1 LKTRGVAVTLL
12 AGLADLCFVAGSQAN
27 PVMSWVP
34 AYEFGNSVDALQ
46 APLGDGRT
54 VGETLSRLA
63 LQFWVP
69 DGENLVLDKRVSE
82 ADVRRLI
89 TAARQNNLQ
98 VLLGVY
104 NAYPDVEGSGFS
116 WDRAKRAFAG
126 GKVFVQQV
134 VAEME
139 KFQLDG
145 VEIDIESERDGLTDR
160 DRADYASFIVG
171 LAEAV
176 HSRGKIIT
184 LSSFP
189 GRWFGPNNTW
199 WSDWAKVVDGVQSM
213 GYAEVGQAGTQD
225 WDSYRAQVALWIR
238 AGGDPRK
245 FLNGVSVYSKQWQSA
260 SASGNLDGLF
270 DVARATGSGVA
281 VWELSRKAHPA
292 DVDAGWNSSANWTWI
307 GRIKDL
313 SGGP

>member
-1 LKTRGVAVTLL
+1 
-12 AGLADLCFVAGSQAN
+12 
-27 PVMSWVP
+27 MSWVP
-34 AYEFGNSVDALQ
+34 AYEVENSVDALH
-46 APLGDGRT
+46 APLDDGRT
-54 VGETLSRLA
+54 VGQALSRLA

-69 DGENLVLDKRVSE
+69 DGENLILDKRVSE
-82 ADVRRLI
+82 ADVRRLV
-89 TAARQNNLQ
+89 TAAKQNNLQ
-98 VLLGVY
+98 VLLGVS

-116 WDRAKRAFAG
+116 WDRAREAFAG
-126 GKVFVQQV
+126 GKAFVQQI
-134 VAEME
+134 VAQME

-145 VEIDIESERDGLTDR
+145 VEIDIESERDGLTAR
-160 DRADYASFIVG
+160 DRADYASFIVAM
-171 LAEAV
+171 AEEV

-213 GYAEVGQAGTQD
+213 GYAEVGKEGTQD
-225 WDSYRAQVALWIR
+225 WDSYRAQVALWIK
-238 AGGDPRK
+238 AGGDPTK
-245 FLNGVSVYSKQWQSA
+245 FLNGVSVYSKQWKGA
-260 SASGNLDGLF
+260 SVTGNLQGLW

-292 DVDAGWNSSANWTWI
+292 DLDPGWNSPDNWTWI

-313 SGGP
+313 SSP